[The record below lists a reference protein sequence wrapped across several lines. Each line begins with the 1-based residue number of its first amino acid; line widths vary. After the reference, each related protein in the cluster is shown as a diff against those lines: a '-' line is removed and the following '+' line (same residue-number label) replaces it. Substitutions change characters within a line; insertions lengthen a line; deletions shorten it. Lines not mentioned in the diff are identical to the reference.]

1 MQERDIALDLN
12 DRSVHCDTAHLTGLR
27 LTGGRGSS
35 VPPSL
40 LAGPSTA
47 CTPAAARASHRMT
60 LSAQT
65 VVGPRGAVG
74 HERAGEAGRGESP
87 CSLPRFVLA
96 VGKPSRD
103 DARPFHGRD
112 SEDLSGELVGLDE
125 VVAEGPNVGG
135 ATAIG
140 LSLPSVASQD
150 GDVPAVVDGIGA
162 LTGPRAGQCRA
173 PSCGFTPRSMSTP
186 TD

>member
-1 MQERDIALDLN
+1 L
-12 DRSVHCDTAHLTGLR
+12 
-27 LTGGRGSS
+27 GRVVQSATS
-35 VPPSL
+35 VPVKRAEAKA
-40 LAGPSTA
+40 LAPY
-47 CTPAAARASHRMT
+47 PD
-60 LSAQT
+60 
-65 VVGPRGAVG
+65 
-74 HERAGEAGRGESP
+74 
-87 CSLPRFVLA
+87 VLA

-162 LTGPRAGQCRA
+162 LTGPRAGQCR
-173 PSCGFTPRSMSTP
+173 RSVCSHV
-186 TD
+186 DL